1 MSASTPLPDLDQDI
15 TAERVQAHLDGRW
28 ADVRAMTREELRH
41 PLLQPR
47 QGLSVEDHRDRTFEQ
62 AKHLSKTE
70 GPRQLFPT
78 KYGGGGELGAALV
91 AFETLAH
98 GDLSLLVKAGVQWGL
113 FGGAIMQLGNDTH
126 RATYLPDVIS
136 LDLPGCFAMTETG
149 HGSDVQSLRTT
160 ATFDVDAHEWVIHTP
175 DEDARKDYIGNAARD
190 GRMAA
195 VFAQLVTQGQ
205 THGVH
210 CFLVPIRDDDGN
222 PMPGVTL
229 EDCGH
234 KGGLNGVDNG
244 RITFDEVRIPRENL
258 LDRFGQVADDGT
270 YTSPI
275 ENAGRRFFTMLGTL
289 VTGRASISGS
299 GLSAAKTA
307 LAIAVRYAGVR
318 RQFKA
323 PDAEREV
330 TLFDFRQ
337 HQRRLLPLLART
349 YALHAAQEHLIQE
362 LHTSFDVEL
371 DADQL
376 PDRRELESLAA
387 GIKTATTWHATDAI
401 QTAREACGG
410 NGYLSENRL
419 VELKADTD
427 IFTTFEGDNTV
438 LLQLVAKGLLTD
450 YRDDFGSLDTL
461 GTVRFVAD
469 QVVETVVER
478 TAARQ
483 VWQSITGIVSRD
495 EDTDLH
501 DRAWQL
507 QTLAWREQ
515 HVIAGVARRLK
526 KGIDAGRDAFD
537 VFNEVQDHVLLA
549 AQSHIDRVVLERFA
563 ASVEACGDLEVAALL
578 DRVCDLHALVTI
590 EQERGWFLEHGRF
603 NAQRSKAITA
613 AVNELCT
620 QLRPFAQLL
629 VDAWAIPDETIAAP
643 IALGAE
649 RERQQMR
656 DDADDAP
663 AAG

>member
-1 MSASTPLPDLDQDI
+1 MSATEHLPELDPDGV

-28 ADVRAMTREELRH
+28 ADVRARTRDELRH
-41 PLLQPR
+41 PLLHPR
-47 QGLSVEDHRDRTFEQ
+47 PGLTMEEHRERTLEQ
-62 AKHLSKTE
+62 AHHLAKTD
-70 GPRQLFPT
+70 GPRLLFPEE
-78 KYGGGGELGAALV
+78 YGGGGDLGGALTS
-91 AFETLAH
+91 FEVLAH

-113 FGGAIMQLGNDTH
+113 FGGAIMQLGNDDH
-126 RATYLPDVIS
+126 RATYLPDIIT

-160 ATFDVDAHEWVIHTP
+160 ATFDVDAQEWVIDTP

-195 VFAQLVTQGQ
+195 VFAQLVTKGAS
-205 THGVH
+205 HGVH
-210 CFLVPIRDDDGN
+210 CFLVPIRDEDHQ
-222 PMPGVTL
+222 PLPGVTI

-244 RITFDEVRIPRENL
+244 RLSFHGVRVPRENL
-258 LDRFGQVADDGT
+258 LDRFGHVDEDGT
-270 YTSPI
+270 YASPI
-275 ENAGRRFFTMLGTL
+275 ENATRRFFTMLGTL

-307 LAIAVRYAGVR
+307 MTIAVRYAGVR

-323 PDAEREV
+323 PDTEREV
-330 TLFDFRQ
+330 VLFDFRQ
-337 HQRRLLPLLART
+337 HQRRLLPLLAHT
-349 YALHAAQEHLIQE
+349 YALHAAQQHL
-362 LHTSFDVEL
+362 LHLLHESFDV
-371 DADQL
+371 DVAADEL
-376 PDRRELESLAA
+376 PDRRELEALAA
-387 GIKTATTWHATDAI
+387 GIKTATTWHASNTI
-401 QTAREACGG
+401 QVCREACGG

-419 VELKADTD
+419 TELKADTD

-469 QVVETVVER
+469 QVVETLVER

-515 HVIAGVARRLK
+515 HVMAGVARRLK
-526 KGIDAGRDAFD
+526 AGVDAGRDAFD

-549 AQSHIDRVVLERFA
+549 ARAHVDRVVLERFA
-563 ASVEACGDLEVAALL
+563 ASVDACEDAEVAALL
-578 DRVCDLHALVTI
+578 DRLCDLHALATI
-590 EQERGWFLEHGRF
+590 ETERGWFLEHGRF

-613 AVNELCT
+613 AVNGLCT
-620 QLRPFAQLL
+620 QLRPFAELL
-629 VDAWAIPDETIAAP
+629 VDAFAIPDEAVAAP

-649 RERQQMR
+649 HARQRQRE
-656 DDADDAP
+656 
-663 AAG
+663 AAAQT

>member
-1 MSASTPLPDLDQDI
+1 MSATTDLPPLPGDGVDPV
-15 TAERVQAHLDGRW
+15 RVQRHLDGRW
-28 ADVRAMTREELRH
+28 AEVRDRTREELRH
-41 PLLQPR
+41 PLLHPR
-47 QGLSVEDHRDRTFEQ
+47 QGLSVEEHRARTLEQ
-62 AKHLSKTE
+62 AQYLAKTD
-70 GPRQLFPT
+70 GPRLLFPET
-78 KYGGGGELGAALV
+78 YGGGGDLGGSLT

-113 FGGAIMQLGNDTH
+113 FGGAILNLGNEDH
-126 RATYLPDVIS
+126 RTRYLPDVIN

-160 ATFDVDAHEWVIHTP
+160 ATFDVDAQEWVIHTP

-195 VFAQLVTQGQ
+195 VFAQLVTGDES
-205 THGVH
+205 HGVH
-210 CFLVPIRDDDGN
+210 CFLVPIRDEDGQAL
-222 PMPGVTL
+222 PGVTI

-244 RITFDEVRIPRENL
+244 RLAFDHVRVPRENL
-258 LDRFGQVADDGT
+258 LDRFGRVDEDGG
-270 YTSPI
+270 YHSPI
-275 ENAGRRFFTMLGTL
+275 QNPTRRFFTMLGTL
-289 VTGRASISGS
+289 VTGRASVSGS
-299 GLSAAKTA
+299 ALSAAKTA
-307 LAIAVRYAGVR
+307 LTIAVRYAGVR

-323 PDAEREV
+323 PDSDREV
-330 TLFDFRQ
+330 VLFDFRQ
-337 HQRRLLPLLART
+337 HQRRLLPLLAKT
-349 YALHAAQEHLIQE
+349 YALHAAQRELIGQ
-362 LHTSFDVEL
+362 LHESFTDDLNAEE
-371 DADQL
+371 L
-376 PDRRELESLAA
+376 PDRQELEARAA
-387 GIKTATTWHATDAI
+387 AIKTATTWHATNAI
-401 QTAREACGG
+401 QVSREACGG

-419 VELKADTD
+419 TELKADTD

-450 YRDDFGSLDTL
+450 YREEFGSLDTF
-461 GTVRFVAD
+461 GMARFVAD

-507 QTLAWREQ
+507 QTFAWREQ

-526 KGIDAGRDAFD
+526 AGIGAGRDAFD

-549 AQSHIDRVVLERFA
+549 AQVHIDRVVLEAFA
-563 ASVEACGDLEVAALL
+563 ASVESCEDPAAAALL
-578 DRVCDLHALVTI
+578 DRLCDLHALATI
-590 EQERGWFLEHGRF
+590 EAERGWYLEHGRF

-620 QLRPFAQLL
+620 QLRPYAPTL
-629 VDAWAIPDETIAAP
+629 VDAFAIPDEAIGAP

-649 RERQQMR
+649 HERQR
-656 DDADDAP
+656 LRAEAL
-663 AAG
+663 AGPG

>member
-1 MSASTPLPDLDQDI
+1 MSERTPLPDLTPDGL

-28 ADVRAMTREELRH
+28 ADVRALTREELRH
-41 PLLQPR
+41 PLMHPK
-47 QGLSVEDHRDRTFEQ
+47 QGLSVEEHRERTLEQ
-62 AKHLSKTE
+62 ARHLSKTE
-70 GPRQLFPT
+70 GPRLLFPE
-78 KYGGGGELGAALV
+78 KYGGGGDLGGALT
-91 AFETLAH
+91 AFEVLAH

-113 FGGAIMQLGNDTH
+113 FGGAIMQLGNDDH
-126 RATYLPDVIS
+126 RARYVPDVIS

-160 ATFDVDAHEWVIHTP
+160 ATYDADAQEWVVDTP

-190 GRMAA
+190 GKMAA
-195 VFAQLVTQGQ
+195 VFAQLVTQGE

-222 PMPGVTL
+222 PMPGVTI

-244 RITFDEVRIPRENL
+244 RLRFDEVRVPRTNL
-258 LDRFGQVADDGT
+258 LDRFGQVAEDGT
-270 YTSPI
+270 YYSPI
-275 ENAGRRFFTMLGTL
+275 ENPSRRFFTMLGTL

-299 GLSAAKTA
+299 GLSATKTA
-307 LAIAVRYAGVR
+307 MTIAVRYAGVR

-330 TLFDFRQ
+330 VLFDFRQ
-337 HQRRLLPLLART
+337 HQRRLLPLLAKT
-349 YALHAAQEHLIQE
+349 YALHASQQHLLAE
-362 LHTSFDVEL
+362 LHESFDV
-371 DADQL
+371 DVSADEL
-376 PDRRELESLAA
+376 PDRRELEALAA
-387 GIKTATTWHATDAI
+387 GIKTATTWHASHAI
-401 QTAREACGG
+401 QVCREACGG

-427 IFTTFEGDNTV
+427 VFTTFEGDNTV

-450 YRDDFGSLDTL
+450 YRDDFGSMDTMD
-461 GTVRFVAD
+461 TVKFVAD

-507 QTLAWREQ
+507 QTFAWREQ

-526 KGIDAGRDAFD
+526 AGVDAGRDAFD

-549 AQSHIDRVVLERFA
+549 AQVHIDRVVLERFA
-563 ASVEACGDLEVAALL
+563 ASVEECEDPEVAALL
-578 DRVCDLHALVTI
+578 DRLCDLHALATI
-590 EQERGWFLEHGRF
+590 EAERGWYLEHGRF
-603 NAQRSKAITA
+603 NAPRSKAITA
-613 AVNELCT
+613 AINELCT

-629 VDAWAIPDETIAAP
+629 VDAFAIPEESLAAP

-649 RERQQMR
+649 HVRQQQR
-656 DDADDAP
+656 AAAP
-663 AAG
+663 PV